1 MPAPQGGPRGC
12 PCPHGASRHCLG
24 MGGGRGAGHG
34 SPQLCFVFTL
44 LPPVA
49 RFEENQ
55 SGVAEMEEFLPHGA
69 EKKQTHFTDVSIS
82 AGSAVAV

>member
-1 MPAPQGGPRGC
+1 MPAGAAGARGWAWR
-12 PCPHGASRHCLG
+12 PPALLRPH
-24 MGGGRGAGHG
+24 
-34 SPQLCFVFTL
+34 P

-82 AGSAVAV
+82 AGTAVAAGRGQLPV